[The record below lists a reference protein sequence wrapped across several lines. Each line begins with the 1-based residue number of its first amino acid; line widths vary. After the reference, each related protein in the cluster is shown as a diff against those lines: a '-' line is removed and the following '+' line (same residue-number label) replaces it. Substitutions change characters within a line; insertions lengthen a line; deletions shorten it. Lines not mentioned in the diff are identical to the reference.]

1 MKKAYSVIKNI
12 FVVLSL
18 VCLFIFNTGCGLDTF
33 YVISAP
39 VNVVRQPYY
48 TDTDHGERYFSFWT
62 NEETNIDGFVFLGT
76 DVYYKIYNSSSQM
89 STEVSVLQTLANDSE
104 KSSTSPDKMMN
115 ATTSGGYG
123 YKSLKAKGY
132 NNQVLIPNEN
142 QNRLVYI
149 RLSDYQSLEEF
160 SARIL
165 IGGAN
170 GTNLYDSD
178 TKVIPVRNTS
188 DRRTFNFGRSGD
200 LDKIPTSDDEDVKYT
215 STSTDEGKWYIAMF
229 AVAVGYDATY
239 TNYYSN
245 ILYLGSVTIDSNSY
259 DN

>member
-1 MKKAYSVIKNI
+1 MKKAYNVIKNI

-39 VNVVRQPYY
+39 VNVVHQPYY
-48 TDTDHGERYFSFWT
+48 TDTDHAERYFSFWT
-62 NEETNIDGFVFLGT
+62 NEETDIAGFVFLGT

-89 STEVSVLQTLANDSE
+89 STEVSVLQTLASDSE
-104 KSSTSPDKMMN
+104 KSSTAPDKMMN
-115 ATTSGGYG
+115 PTSSGGYG
-123 YKSLKAKGY
+123 YKGLEAKKF
-132 NNQVLIPNEN
+132 NKSVLIPSEN

-149 RLSDYQSLEEF
+149 RLSDYQSLEAY

-165 IGGAN
+165 IGGEY

-178 TKVIPVRNTS
+178 TKVIPIRNTS
-188 DRRTFNFGRSGD
+188 DGRTFNFGRSGD
-200 LDKIPTSDDEDVKYT
+200 LDKVPTSEDEDVKYT
-215 STSTDEGKWYIAMF
+215 SSSSDGKWYIAMF

-239 TNYYSN
+239 KNYYSN